1 MNIKKNNLL
10 LLYFWLISM
19 STIAQANELLDALFI
34 VTNAATNGAVTHLQ
48 ENGSKYISAV
58 VITTIGATIN
68 NALNKHAN
76 NGKTNNKELEELK
89 AFLIFQDKKNQIVF
103 DGIQNQL
110 ETLQQ
115 LYGNLNEQLH
125 FYKKREAIHIAQ
137 TEFYECL
144 INKEQDCTAK
154 RKLFEESQKK
164 FVNDMLQHLNI
175 KEVT

>member
-1 MNIKKNNLL
+1 MNIKKNSLL
-10 LLYFWLISM
+10 LFCFCLTFM
-19 STIAQANELLDALFI
+19 SAITQASQLLDALFI
-34 VTNAATNGAVTHLQ
+34 ITNAATNGVVTHLQ
-48 ENGSKYISAV
+48 ENSSKYISAV

-76 NGKTNNKELEELK
+76 NGKTNNKQLEELK
-89 AFLIFQDKKNQIVF
+89 VFLIFQDKKNQIAL

-144 INKEQDCTAK
+144 INKEQDCTVK